1 MSKEF
6 DQMLKQLLEFTYK
19 RHPSCLP
26 LKKLRMTV
34 KSLSRKSPGLM
45 MFNRF
50 KDVLQMEGVR
60 EAISIRDHKFFLERA
75 ATLSPVP
82 GLFGACD
89 AMLSKDEIE
98 KIWDRIDLLIEC
110 TSTDDEMLALG
121 DDSSGWSDLVSE
133 VLSQHVTLPA
143 SLREKVVGI
152 LGLIVQ
158 FLEDQTQ
165 EQLTSDLDSLLDGV
179 DLSSMMPTEQK
190 DTTIDGSLLK
200 SLLPHLKSLQSET
213 EEHAL
218 DATRSFLRSEA
229 MRGVVKVLRRAFRC
243 VDSGML
249 VRLISDAVDRLDVA
263 SLPALISSVQ
273 SLQESPE
280 MQRGVAM
287 LSRTANVP
295 ALQALVQ
302 DAAQLVDPSV
312 LQRVMG
318 GAGSLS
324 GSTNNMLSNIL
335 SSSATPDI
343 VSRLPSMIN
352 PDGSI
357 DMMAVPGLMR
367 GQRRKPRKPRL
378 SASRLAH

>member
-6 DQMLKQLLEFTYK
+6 DQTLKQLVEFAYK
-19 RHPSCLP
+19 RHPSCPP

-34 KSLSRKSPGLM
+34 KSVSRKSPGML
-45 MFNRF
+45 FNHF
-50 KDVLQMEGVR
+50 KDVLQTDGVMD
-60 EAISIRDHKFFLERA
+60 AINIRDHKFFLERA

-82 GLFGACD
+82 GLFSACD
-89 AMLSKDEIE
+89 AMLSREEID
-98 KIWDRIDLLIEC
+98 KIWDRIDLLVEC
-110 TSTDDEMLALG
+110 TSTEDEMLVVPS
-121 DDSSGWSDLVSE
+121 DDSSGWSELVSE

-165 EQLTSDLDSLLDGV
+165 EQLTSDLDDLLDGV

-200 SLLPHLKSLQSET
+200 GLLPHLKSLQSET

-249 VRLISDAVDRLDVA
+249 VRLIADAVDRLDVT

-318 GAGSLS
+318 AGGS
-324 GSTNNMLSNIL
+324 GSNNNMLSNIL

-352 PDGSI
+352 ADGSI

-378 SASRLAH
+378 SASRLAQ